1 MRPHVFTDDLRHA
14 AVENA
19 TATQVGVN
27 QLALP
32 AMRSASSGS
41 SSQKQA
47 RRAVSTDVRARNFV
61 SDVSRRR
68 ACDAPLTGQ
77 TRLEE
82 VRTWSDLSF
91 AIGSSSVATPGRG
104 RDVHP
109 THAPDRGV
117 VCQR

>member
-19 TATQVGVN
+19 TAPQVGIN

-32 AMRSASSGS
+32 ALRAASSGS
-41 SSQKQA
+41 PSQRQV

-68 ACDAPLTGQ
+68 ACDATLTRE
-77 TRLEE
+77 TRLDE

-91 AIGSSSVATPGRG
+91 AIGGSSAATPGRG